1 MGHSYDASGLV
12 SLMKVLSILKNKCI
26 PRTINYNILNPEID
40 IDNSAIYI
48 TDINRKLKRKVDQII
63 CGISS
68 FGFSGTNAHI
78 IVQGYY
84 NEDSETDGE
93 TNILAISAKTKTS
106 LKEQLRKLYS
116 YVWATRHLS
125 INDLCYTYAHRDVF
139 EYRIA
144 FAITNKIELKDKLK
158 KIICGFD
165 NIANFVDV
173 YISSNLAGTI
183 SIKNRS
189 ENTICQRFIDGDL
202 QLLWSFYSSKNY
214 KLKPVPTYS
223 FDKRRCWIQIPEG
236 KVKTQMIEQGNTLE
250 KKEKQHVIV
259 NRSEKYIGTNLDQ
272 IIADAW
278 GHSLGCLTI
287 DVNDNYFSLG
297 GDSILAIQICND
309 LNKVFKTQ
317 LTVADIMKYPTFCDY
332 SKYVAEIVNS
342 NFGDEKS
349 KLMQNTV
356 QIPKCNRMELN
367 ITSSAQKRMYITQEM
382 NPLSIYNNITR
393 VWVVRGEFSVDRFI
407 DSVRTLMERHEI
419 LRTTYCFR
427 NGDLY
432 QKIAKKIEPPVS
444 YIEKSSFE
452 FDDLIKH
459 YIKPF
464 DLKNGPLFRI
474 VIVKYIDCYKVL
486 FDFHH
491 IITDGTSNGIIAD
504 ELMKIYE
511 GQQLAAQNL
520 QYVDYANWQ
529 FKEKGKLKKQ
539 KEYWLNEF
547 KTKPE
552 ELFLDKLDYEIA
564 PAGQYTVM
572 LSEYQTNIL
581 NRFSSRQGISVF
593 SVLLSILF
601 ANFRAYSGKK
611 DFVIG
616 IPTTGR
622 NNVELA
628 EMVGVFINTLPI
640 RISITEDDTLL
651 DLINKV
657 FIKLTEA
664 FNNQDYQFDDLI
676 SDLREKDHQSPPN
689 LFSIMFMY
697 HNMLIPKL
705 EVKDLNI
712 EDYSVFC
719 GESQYPFVLEASP
732 LNNQIELKFTYQKN
746 KFDESFIENMAAN
759 YIRAVEKIESI
770 SAELVDSIEYFEKQ
784 KRKIEYKEKLEDF
797 VL

>member
-1 MGHSYDASGLV
+1 
-12 SLMKVLSILKNKCI
+12 
-26 PRTINYNILNPEID
+26 
-40 IDNSAIYI
+40 
-48 TDINRKLKRKVDQII
+48 
-63 CGISS
+63 
-68 FGFSGTNAHI
+68 
-78 IVQGYY
+78 
-84 NEDSETDGE
+84 
-93 TNILAISAKTKTS
+93 
-106 LKEQLRKLYS
+106 
-116 YVWATRHLS
+116 
-125 INDLCYTYAHRDVF
+125 
-139 EYRIA
+139 
-144 FAITNKIELKDKLK
+144 
-158 KIICGFD
+158 
-165 NIANFVDV
+165 
-173 YISSNLAGTI
+173 
-183 SIKNRS
+183 
-189 ENTICQRFIDGDL
+189 
-202 QLLWSFYSSKNY
+202 
-214 KLKPVPTYS
+214 
-223 FDKRRCWIQIPEG
+223 
-236 KVKTQMIEQGNTLE
+236 
-250 KKEKQHVIV
+250 
-259 NRSEKYIGTNLDQ
+259 
-272 IIADAW
+272 
-278 GHSLGCLTI
+278 
-287 DVNDNYFSLG
+287 
-297 GDSILAIQICND
+297 
-309 LNKVFKTQ
+309 
-317 LTVADIMKYPTFCDY
+317 
-332 SKYVAEIVNS
+332 
-342 NFGDEKS
+342 
-349 KLMQNTV
+349 
-356 QIPKCNRMELN
+356 
-367 ITSSAQKRMYITQEM
+367 
-382 NPLSIYNNITR
+382 
-393 VWVVRGEFSVDRFI
+393 
-407 DSVRTLMERHEI
+407 
-419 LRTTYCFR
+419 
-427 NGDLY
+427 
-432 QKIAKKIEPPVS
+432 
-444 YIEKSSFE
+444 
-452 FDDLIKH
+452 
-459 YIKPF
+459 
-464 DLKNGPLFRI
+464 
-474 VIVKYIDCYKVL
+474 
-486 FDFHH
+486 
-491 IITDGTSNGIIAD
+491 
-504 ELMKIYE
+504 MKIYE